1 MRKSTWKKNAPVQ
14 VMMLSFGFAGSLLL
28 LAACGPAEADVP
40 STAGE
45 RQATATPPD
54 LLALPECVMIEQQ
67 KACQDG
73 DSSCQLDL
81 QPPPPPPGACKP
93 PEGGAAVSTG
103 QPLPPD
109 PLGFLFDA
117 DDSGDLD
124 AAERAALLADMAE
137 RCKNHKALV
146 LARFD
151 VNEDGTLSEQ
161 EQTTARQTVKQELAA
176 QVGKLVSAHDTD
188 GDGCLSPEEM
198 KPVMEQKKK
207 DLGQQFDA
215 DKDGALSSS
224 ELAALRAYLRQQ
236 FRAGL
241 QPGQQT

>member
-1 MRKSTWKKNAPVQ
+1 MRKKNALVQ

-28 LAACGPAEADVP
+28 LAACGTADADIS

-45 RQATATPPD
+45 SQATATPPD

-67 KACQDG
+67 KGCQDG
-73 DSSCQLDL
+73 DSSCQLDP
-81 QPPPPPPGACKP
+81 QPPPPGACKP
-93 PEGGAAVSTG
+93 PQDEVTAGAG

-109 PLGFLFDA
+109 PLRFLFDA
-117 DDSGDLD
+117 DDSGDID
-124 AAERAALLADMAE
+124 AAERATLLADMTE
-137 RCKNHKALV
+137 RCKNHRVLV

-151 VNEDGTLSEQ
+151 ADKDGTLSEQ
-161 EQTTARQTVKQELAA
+161 EETAARQTLKQELDG

-198 KPVMEQKKK
+198 KPMMEQQRKY
-207 DLGQQFDA
+207 LGQQFDA

-224 ELAALRAYLRQQ
+224 ELGVLRAYLRLQ
-236 FRAGL
+236 FRSGL
-241 QPGQQT
+241 QPGQQI